1 MRISDWSSD
10 VCSSDLLVAGLA
22 DLSREGLELV
32 GEHAGELR
40 TDIQTLADAAATIDA
55 NLSSVTQLLEAGSL
69 LTTGLGSAY
78 NPELR
83 AIDLRNNFTP
93 LVTEALDLVL
103 GQLGLPPVCLEIL
116 QECPVAGASAAT
128 PTAADLTG
136 TSPVRA
142 LLDLLGAR
150 TASSEGSR

>member
-93 LVTEALDLVL
+93 LVTEDRKSTRLN
-103 GQLGLPPVCLEIL
+103 
-116 QECPVAGASAAT
+116 
-128 PTAADLTG
+128 
-136 TSPVRA
+136 
-142 LLDLLGAR
+142 
-150 TASSEGSR
+150 SSH